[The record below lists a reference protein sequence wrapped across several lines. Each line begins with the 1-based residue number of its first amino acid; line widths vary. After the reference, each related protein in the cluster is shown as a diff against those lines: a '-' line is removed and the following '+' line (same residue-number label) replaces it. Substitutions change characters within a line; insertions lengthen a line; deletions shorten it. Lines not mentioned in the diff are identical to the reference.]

1 MTNSKVIS
9 TLMTKEHLKAYIA
22 LGSNVGDRS
31 LHLEQAIE
39 HLENA
44 LEIPVSERSHVYLS
58 EAWGVTEQNDFYNQ
72 IIVFET
78 DLSPEAMLKTC
89 QDVEVAMG
97 RDRMQK
103 WHARNI
109 DIDLLFLG
117 ELERSSSSLTL
128 PHPMIEHRNFVLV
141 PMMELAPQLMHP
153 ILGKNIEE
161 LYLQTEDMLEVLM
174 LEMNG

>member
-1 MTNSKVIS
+1 MN
-9 TLMTKEHLKAYIA
+9 KEYLRAYVA
-22 LGSNVGDRS
+22 LGSNVGDRF
-31 LHLEQAIE
+31 LHLDQAIG

-44 LEIPVSERSHVYLS
+44 LEIPTSARSHVYLS
-58 EAWGVTEQNDFYNQ
+58 KAWGVTDQNDFYNQ
-72 IIVFET
+72 IVVFET
-78 DLSPEAMLKTC
+78 TLSPESLLKTC
-89 QDVEVAMG
+89 QDVEITMG
-97 RDRMQK
+97 RARIQK

-117 ELERSSSSLTL
+117 QLQRNSGSLTL
-128 PHPMIEHRNFVLV
+128 PHPMIEQRNFVLV